1 LLKVLIDK
9 YYFFNMKN
17 VSKDKPIQPEDA
29 SPWADLDELGS
40 GLTVDHFLT
49 TMVSQVINGL
59 RRTVTLPYA
68 EAFGVTVPEWRLLS
82 LLAYAKSLPFA
93 ELVVQSTSDKAL
105 VSRTVRR
112 LEAQGLVTIHAEGST
127 PRKKLT
133 CVITPA
139 GEAFHD
145 KVIPTARQAQATMI
159 RLLTPTEREVTY
171 RALKKLHAHCMAIP
185 ENGKTSAGE

>member
-1 LLKVLIDK
+1 MQTV
-9 YYFFNMKN
+9 KN
-17 VSKDKPIQPEDA
+17 KPLRVEA
-29 SPWADLDELGS
+29 TNPWADLDEEGN

-68 EAFGVTVPEWRLLS
+68 QEFGVTVPEWRLLS
-82 LLAYAKSLPFA
+82 LLAHAKSLPFA
-93 ELVVQSTSDKAL
+93 ELVKQSTSDKAL

-112 LEAQGLVTIHAEGST
+112 LEAQGLVAIHAEGST

-133 CVITPA
+133 CLLTPA
-139 GEAFHD
+139 GRAFHD
-145 KVIPTARQAQATMI
+145 KVIPTARQAQAAMI
-159 RLLTPTEREVTY
+159 RLLTPEEREVTY
-171 RALKKLHAHCMAIP
+171 RALKKLHAHCMTIP

>member
-1 LLKVLIDK
+1 MKKLKGK
-9 YYFFNMKN
+9 EAN
-17 VSKDKPIQPEDA
+17 
-29 SPWADLDELGS
+29 PWTELDEEGR

-49 TMVSQVINGL
+49 TMLSQAINGL

-82 LLAYAKSLPFA
+82 LLAHAKSLPFA

-112 LEAQGLVTIHAEGST
+112 LEAQGLVAIHAEGST

-145 KVIPTARQAQATMI
+145 KVIPTARQAQASMI
-159 RLLTPTEREVTY
+159 RLLTPEEREVTY
-171 RALKKLHAHCMAIP
+171 RALKKLHAHCMTIP
-185 ENGKTSAGE
+185 DNGKTQAGE

>member
-1 LLKVLIDK
+1 MNKKLKDTQDHSE
-9 YYFFNMKN
+9 N
-17 VSKDKPIQPEDA
+17 S
-29 SPWADLDELGS
+29 SPWTNLDEEGN

-59 RRTVTLPYA
+59 RRTVTQPYA

-82 LLAYAKSLPFA
+82 LLAHAKSLPFA
-93 ELVVQSTSDKAL
+93 ELVIQSTSDKAL

-112 LEAQGLVTIHAEGST
+112 LEAQGLVSIYAEGST

-139 GEAFHD
+139 GRAFHD
-145 KVIPTARQAQATMI
+145 KVIPVARQRQAAMI
-159 RLLTPTEREVTY
+159 RLLTPQEREITY
-171 RALKKLHAHCMAIP
+171 RALEKLRAHCMTIP
-185 ENGKTSAGE
+185 DSGKVSAGESS

>member
-1 LLKVLIDK
+1 MDKLKGKDGVPIDLAPAPPG
-9 YYFFNMKN
+9 
-17 VSKDKPIQPEDA
+17 SQLDDPC
-29 SPWADLDELGS
+29 PWVNLDDEGS

-82 LLAYAKSLPFA
+82 LLAHAKSLPFA
-93 ELVVQSTSDKAL
+93 ELVVQSTSDKAQ

-112 LEAQGLVTIHAEGST
+112 LEAQGLVAIHAEGST

-133 CVITPA
+133 CAITPA
-139 GEAFHD
+139 GQAFHE
-145 KVIPTARQAQATMI
+145 KVIPIARQRQAAMI
-159 RLLTPTEREVTY
+159 RLLTPEEREVTY

-185 ENGKTSAGE
+185 ENGNTPADE

>member
-1 LLKVLIDK
+1 
-9 YYFFNMKN
+9 MKTK
-17 VSKDKPIQPEDA
+17 SKNKQIHAEDIN
-29 SPWADLDELGS
+29 PWTDLDEEGN

-82 LLAYAKSLPFA
+82 LLAHAKRLPFA

-112 LEAQGLVTIHAEGST
+112 LEAQGLVAIHAEGST

-139 GEAFHD
+139 GQAFHD
-145 KVIPTARQAQATMI
+145 KVIPTARQRQAAMI
-159 RLLTPTEREVTY
+159 RLLTPEERDVTY
-171 RALKKLHAHCMAIP
+171 RALKKLHQHCMAIP
-185 ENGKTSAGE
+185 DSDKSSAEE

>member
-1 LLKVLIDK
+1 MLKKLPGKKIH
-9 YYFFNMKN
+9 
-17 VSKDKPIQPEDA
+17 PEKVG
-29 SPWADLDELGS
+29 PWANLDEAGN

-82 LLAYAKSLPFA
+82 LLAHATSLPFA

-112 LEAQGLVTIHAEGST
+112 LEAQGLVAIHAEGST

-133 CVITPA
+133 CAITPA
-139 GEAFHD
+139 GQAFHD
-145 KVIPTARQAQATMI
+145 KVIPIARQRQAAMI
-159 RLLTPTEREVTY
+159 RLLTPEERDVTY

-185 ENGKTSAGE
+185 ENIKPPADE